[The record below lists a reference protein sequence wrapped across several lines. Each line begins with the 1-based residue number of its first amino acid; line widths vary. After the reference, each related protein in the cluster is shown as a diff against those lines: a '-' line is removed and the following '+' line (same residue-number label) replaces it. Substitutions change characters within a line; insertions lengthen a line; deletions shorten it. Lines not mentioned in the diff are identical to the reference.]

1 MSKNYKSF
9 GEVVEMFGSACSS
22 HLAINT
28 FAYGTIDKLDSSL
41 QNVIYPYV
49 FLRPLSS
56 QGLTQDA
63 NGRSAGVR
71 SLTFE
76 MYSLDIPKLTE
87 SDYLSVMSDTEQYVY
102 DLVSYFTLGSQQQ
115 ELYVNLQ
122 NITPV
127 NEAFND
133 RCYGWVSTI
142 TFSEEGVYNFC
153 DFPSI

>member
-1 MSKNYKSF
+1 MAKNYRDF
-9 GEVVEMFGSACSS
+9 TDVVGLFESACDA

-28 FAYGTIDKLDSSL
+28 FKFGTIDKLDASL
-41 QNVIYPYV
+41 QNVIYPYI

-56 QGLTQDA
+56 VGLQG
-63 NGRSAGVR
+63 NVR
-71 SLTFE
+71 QLTFE

-87 SDYLSVMSDTEQYVY
+87 SDYLGVMSDTEQYVY
-102 DLVSYFTLGSQQQ
+102 DLISYFSLGTYQQ
-115 ELYVNLQ
+115 ELFVNLQ

-133 RCYGWVSTI
+133 RTYGWVATL
-142 TFSEEGVYNFC
+142 TYNEEGVYNYC

>member
-1 MSKNYKSF
+1 MASNYRAF
-9 GEVVEMFGSACSS
+9 NEVVGLFETACNS

-28 FAYGTIDKLDSSL
+28 FKFGTIDKLDSSL
-41 QNVIYPYV
+41 QNVVYPYI

-56 QGLTQDA
+56 LGLQQNP

-71 SLTFE
+71 TLTFE

-87 SDYLSVMSDTEQYVY
+87 SDYLGVMSDTEQYVY
-102 DLVSYFTLGSQQQ
+102 DLVSYFTLGSNQQD
-115 ELYVNLQ
+115 LYVNLQ

-133 RCYGWVSTI
+133 RVYGWVSTI
-142 TFSEEGVYNFC
+142 VYTEEGVYNYC
-153 DFPSI
+153 DFPN